1 LLDVSGE
8 LGRNFEHAFSRNL
21 ETNSGEEKITIK
33 EPMIPGH
40 EFVGIVV
47 EVGENAAKRDH
58 VKVGDRLAEVS
69 SCVTSRGDVGR
80 SD

>member
-1 LLDVSGE
+1 
-8 LGRNFEHAFSRNL
+8 
-21 ETNSGEEKITIK
+21 
-33 EPMIPGH
+33 MIPGH
-40 EFVGIVV
+40 EFAGIVV